1 MPESLELTHR
11 EAAIL
16 LDEVFAP
23 FMELWQSDARLQP
36 LIEDRRTYRHF
47 LAEMAHVLGALLH
60 GRSDALV
67 HLKALCLEA
76 QAVGLPQEAVEDYAA
91 RFIDTFERW
100 VAQADAALLDDGRE
114 TVQARIAQLRAQQ
127 MHCGD
132 APEEAEGFV
141 MADSGHMD
149 AVIDSMHNITAGREA
164 VSAWDFIASGVLDED
179 TVERIVEDVEDLTGE
194 LYFYGGFDRDY
205 ARFVASHLEE
215 FSRALDATME
225 FDDLAWAVRQFI
237 HVLEHLP
244 EELDAELGV
253 SVKKLTDQFVEDL
266 AGWVSHVLVE
276 QDAQDIHYLDA
287 AMMASVKQIA
297 MLLGVPLERT
307 DKDEAVVVQQGG
319 DDDFVMF

>member
-23 FMELWQSDARLQP
+23 FMREWQADARLQP
-36 LIEDRRTYRHF
+36 LMEDRGAYRHF
-47 LAEMAHVLGALLH
+47 MAEMAHVLGALLH
-60 GRSDALV
+60 GRSDPLE
-67 HLKALCLEA
+67 HLRTLCREA
-76 QAVGLPQEAVEDYAA
+76 QAAGLPPEAVEDYAA
-91 RFIDTFERW
+91 RFLDTFERW
-100 VAQADAALLDDGRE
+100 VAQADAALLADGRE
-114 TVQARIAQLRAQQ
+114 TVQARIDRLRDRQR
-127 MHCGD
+127 HCMDGD
-132 APEEAEGFV
+132 GDEDGFL

-149 AVIDSMHNITAGREA
+149 AAIDSMHNVTAGREA
-164 VSAWDFIASGVLDED
+164 VSAQAFIASGALDED
-179 TVERIVEDVEDLTGE
+179 TIERIVEDVEDLTGE
-194 LYFYGGFDRDY
+194 LYFYEAFDRDY
-205 ARFVASHLEE
+205 AAFVSDHLEE

-244 EELDAELGV
+244 EGLDAELGTA
-253 SVKKLTDQFVEDL
+253 VKKLTDQFVEDL

-287 AMMASVKQIA
+287 AMMAAVKQIA
-297 MLLGVPLERT
+297 MLLGVSLESAGREDGAT
-307 DKDEAVVVQQGG
+307 AQQDG